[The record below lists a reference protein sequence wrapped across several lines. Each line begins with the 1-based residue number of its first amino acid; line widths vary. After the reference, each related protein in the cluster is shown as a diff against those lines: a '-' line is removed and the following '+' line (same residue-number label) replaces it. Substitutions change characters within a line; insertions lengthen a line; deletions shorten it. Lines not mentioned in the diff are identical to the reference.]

1 VILHLG
7 YIVIGIA
14 VLSLRCK
21 GISEKKESWMLFRAA
36 LSALSYL
43 SIGFITCNACVAL
56 EPQFHDPSHANL
68 SEPQA
73 ESESYSYPTSSN
85 LEQANPSR
93 RPPVGFKAEWITDSD
108 TGLANAKVDTTLP
121 LLMFGTPPPL
131 VKVGFAYTDLFAAE
145 SLGLPDEL
153 YEYSIGLAWVRPIN
167 ERWIMRT
174 MLGVG
179 FATDNQNTSSDAWQF
194 RGGAFAIY
202 ERSEQLKWTLGALAT
217 GRDDLPV
224 IPAVGAVWQ
233 PNPCTRVDLLFP
245 QPKVNLL
252 ISDDG
257 SRQQWAYLGFGIN
270 GNTWAYE
277 QPGMIDDRLTYKDQ
291 RVVMGW
297 ESRPSASA
305 GMPFALG
312 RTMRAEIGYAFSRE
326 FEFENETRVEY
337 LGGGLMLGISTKF

>member
-1 VILHLG
+1 MLIRVS
-7 YIVIGIA
+7 
-14 VLSLRCK
+14 VLAF
-21 GISEKKESWMLFRAA
+21 LF
-36 LSALSYL
+36 
-43 SIGFITCNACVAL
+43 IGFLHPNASVAI
-56 EPQFHDPSHANL
+56 ERQFNASQYGDASAAHPSTEVISPAQQIEFLDSQSRQLAFRRQPSGVDPFQPDSV
-68 SEPQA
+68 
-73 ESESYSYPTSSN
+73 SS
-85 LEQANPSR
+85 QGARGPR
-93 RPPVGFKAEWITDSD
+93 RPPVGFQAEWITDAD
-108 TGLANAKVDTTLP
+108 TGLATAKVDTTLP

-145 SLGLPDEL
+145 SLGLPDDL

-167 ERWIMRT
+167 DRWTVRA

-194 RGGAFAIY
+194 RGGVFAMY
-202 ERSEQLKWTLGALAT
+202 ERNERLKWTFGAFAT

-245 QPKVNLL
+245 QPKVNCL

-257 SRQQWAYLGFGIN
+257 SRQQWAFLGAGIN
-270 GNTWAYE
+270 GTTWAYE
-277 QPGMIDDRLTYKDQ
+277 QPGMIDDRLTYKDL
-291 RVVMGW
+291 RIVIGW

-312 RTMRAEIGYAFSRE
+312 KTMRVELGYAFSRE
-326 FEFENETRVEY
+326 LKFENETRVED
-337 LGGGLMLGISTKF
+337 LDDGLMLGISTKF